1 MSMLRP
7 LGSLTAVSA
16 CLLGACAS
24 SPTAADFSGLHHPSL
39 GAVDSV
45 ALGNTPFAVAISSG
59 GVVYVTQAASGS
71 VARAD
76 LPEQSFPVHVAV
88 GPLPSQVRMSPDGRT
103 AYVSN
108 QDAGTITVVDVA
120 TDRPIDTIALAP
132 SILTLGLSADGRRL
146 YALTDYRGVYV
157 IDAATRTRIDSI
169 AATQTGAILTGV
181 AFHPTLARMY
191 ICARDAGTITTIDT
205 RTNVVLKTDTV
216 TGARIQNLA
225 VARDGSE
232 LYATDIQRSGLL
244 ISPMEDGVTV
254 GRLELL
260 LGSGQVRNAFDVAV
274 TPDNTQLYVSTLA
287 DGKVYVVDRVSRF
300 GVAAIAT
307 GGSARYIAFAGD
319 GSRAVITNEMG
330 WVNFIH

>member
-1 MSMLRP
+1 MLIPRP
-7 LGSLTAVSA
+7 LRSLTAVSA
-16 CLLGACAS
+16 GLLGACAS
-24 SPTAADFSGLHHPSL
+24 SPTAVDFSALHHPTL
-39 GAVDSV
+39 AAVDSV
-45 ALGNTPFAVAISSG
+45 PLGNTPFAVAISPA
-59 GVVYVTQAASGS
+59 GVVYVTQAAGGS
-71 VARAD
+71 AARAD
-76 LPEQSFPVHVAV
+76 LPAQSFPVHIAV
-88 GPLPSQVRMSPDGRT
+88 GALPSQVRMSPDGGT

-120 TDRPIDTIALAP
+120 ANRPIDTIALAP
-132 SILTLGLSADGRRL
+132 SILTIGLSLDGQRL

-157 IDAATRTRIDSI
+157 IDAATRTLIDSI
-169 AATQTGAILTGV
+169 TATKTGAILTGV

-205 RTNVVLKTDTV
+205 RSNVVLKTDTV

-244 ISPMEDGVTV
+244 ISPLAAGSTG
-254 GRLELL
+254 GRLALL
-260 LGSGQVRNAFDVAV
+260 VGSGQVRNAFDVAV

-300 GVAAIAT
+300 TLAAIAT
-307 GGSARYIAFAGD
+307 GGSARYIAFTAD
-319 GSRAVITNEMG
+319 GSSAVVTNEMG